1 MKDFDGSF
9 GDLNIRA
16 LLIDPDWGS
25 TLEYKRYI
33 KGEMNIPSCYRMLIS
48 LLFFHNGVRSM
59 NGIQQISGIV
69 ERRVTCL
76 DEFLESVFEIF
87 KKMKER
93 GVVGLKD
100 QSAYVRPIDYGVEPK
115 AERLFNRCLED
126 PNTSLG
132 WPEAKPL
139 DDYLFHEYMRF
150 ARRLDL
156 PVQVHTGHM
165 AGLRNRVDKANA
177 ALFTSVLELHSEVR
191 FDLFHGN
198 WPYAG
203 DILFLIKN
211 YPNAYMNMCWVNII
225 DPAYSSRLLER
236 AVLTASHVKV
246 NGFGGDS
253 HAPELVSAHLKI
265 AKRNICQAL
274 SKLIES
280 SWLSAG
286 DALGIAADWLH
297 NNPNRLFKL
306 GFDEARP

>member
-1 MKDFDGSF
+1 
-9 GDLNIRA
+9 
-16 LLIDPDWGS
+16 
-25 TLEYKRYI
+25 
-33 KGEMNIPSCYRMLIS
+33 
-48 LLFFHNGVRSM
+48 
-59 NGIQQISGIV
+59 
-69 ERRVTCL
+69 L
-76 DEFLESVFEIF
+76 DEFLESVSEIF
-87 KKMKER
+87 KRMKGR
-93 GVVGLKD
+93 GAVGFKD
-100 QSAYVRPIDYGVEPK
+100 DSAYVRAIDYGVEPRDG

-126 PNTSLG
+126 PNASLG

-150 ARRLDL
+150 ARKLDL

-177 ALFTSVLELHSEVR
+177 ALFTRVLELHSEVR

-203 DILFLIKN
+203 DMLFLIKN
-211 YPNAYMNMCWVNII
+211 YPNVYMNMCWVNII

-236 AVLTASHVKV
+236 AVLTAPHVKV
-246 NGFGGDS
+246 MGFGGDYDF
-253 HAPELVSAHLKI
+253 PELVSPHLHL

-274 SKLIES
+274 SNLIES

-306 GFDEARP
+306 GFDEVHP